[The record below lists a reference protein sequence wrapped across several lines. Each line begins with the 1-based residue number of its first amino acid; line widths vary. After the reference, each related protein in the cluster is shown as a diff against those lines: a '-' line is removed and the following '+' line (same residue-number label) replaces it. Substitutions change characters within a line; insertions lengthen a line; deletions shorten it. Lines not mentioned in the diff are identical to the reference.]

1 MKKILLIL
9 FLFGCENT
17 ITDTTDNPDSIDY
30 GVVINEINY
39 HSSSDS
45 NLDTGD
51 WIELYNPT
59 DEAIEISLWE
69 FRDEDNLFTFPE
81 NVILASEGYL
91 VLCQNLDVFSQI
103 FPSVSNAMGDFV
115 FGLNGGGEL
124 IRLFNP
130 NGILV
135 DEVEYDDIAPWPI
148 DPDGYGPTLELIDS
162 SLDNTLGESWD
173 ASSENGGTPGGTNS
187 VINE

>member
-1 MKKILLIL
+1 
-9 FLFGCENT
+9 
-17 ITDTTDNPDSIDY
+17 
-30 GVVINEINY
+30 
-39 HSSSDS
+39 
-45 NLDTGD
+45 
-51 WIELYNPT
+51 
-59 DEAIEISLWE
+59 
-69 FRDEDNLFTFPE
+69 
-81 NVILASEGYL
+81 
-91 VLCQNLDVFSQI
+91 
-103 FPSVSNAMGDFV
+103 MGDFV